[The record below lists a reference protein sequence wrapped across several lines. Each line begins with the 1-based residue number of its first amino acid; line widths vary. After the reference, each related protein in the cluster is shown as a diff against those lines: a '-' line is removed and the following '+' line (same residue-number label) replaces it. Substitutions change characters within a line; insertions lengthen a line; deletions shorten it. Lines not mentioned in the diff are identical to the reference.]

1 MRPSW
6 LHHLALGARDVGSL
20 AEFYH
25 EMVGLEEHSRHSEP
39 GDGSLRSVWL
49 KLGGGAILM
58 IEKSDEPSRPRLD
71 GRRSGLFLLAL
82 SADEE
87 TVENRCKALEMNGI
101 NHHEATRSTR
111 YFHDPEGNR
120 FAFSIY
126 PFPE

>member
-1 MRPSW
+1 VRPSR
-6 LHHLALGARDVGSL
+6 LHHLALGARDVDSL

-25 EMVGLEEHSRHSEP
+25 KVVGLEEHSRHEEP

-49 KLGGGAILM
+49 KLGEGAILM
-58 IEKSDEPSRPRLD
+58 IEKSDEPSRPPLD
-71 GRRSGLFLLAL
+71 GRRSGLFLFAL

-87 TVENRCKALEMNGI
+87 TVEKRCKALEMRGFF
-101 NHHEATRSTR
+101 HHEATAFSR

-120 FAFSIY
+120 FAFSTY